1 MHELSIAQ
9 NIVEIIRQSVPNS
22 NLKDVRGIRLKIGEV
37 SGVVTVSLEFSY
49 QAITSDSELSL
60 SQLLIQKIPFRLKCN
75 SCGKESGNEFGLRI
89 CGSCGNSDTEVI
101 SGTEL
106 QIIEV
111 ELTEEEVVEN

>member
-9 NIVEIIRQSVPNS
+9 NIVEIIKQSVPDESLS
-22 NLKDVRGIRLKIGEV
+22 NVRGVKLKIGEV
-37 SGVVTVSLEFSY
+37 SGVVTSSLEFSFM
-49 QAITSDSELSL
+49 AITSNTELSL

-89 CGSCGNSDTEVI
+89 CDLCGSGNTEVF

-111 ELTEEEVVEN
+111 ELAEEGITV